1 MKDMPMS
8 RLNLLS
14 SPRSWLIAGLFSS
27 PVALGACVPKSQY
40 EQLQSSYDAEA
51 QARADSQRNLAALN
65 DRYAALEAELKQVQA
80 ERETSQREL
89 DSTMSRL
96 NDSAD
101 KLAELQLEQSNTARE
116 REEASE
122 RVEQLRDELSRI
134 ATHLATFAEAR
145 DQLSKERDD
154 LKQRVEQLQ
163 DKASQLEAKALEVRH
178 RFLLVRDLSVALH
191 QPLDDKSLRLG
202 VTTDAVA
209 LTTRTATLFA
219 KRSTKLTPAGKRIVV
234 AVAKVLK
241 ERNETLEIEELPAAG
256 DPKVRLARLTS
267 VAEVLAASGVKLER
281 IAFDPPSER
290 GEPSKDDGEQQIRL
304 WIRDPAPT
312 AMSAKDGPATA
323 SASAA
328 SASL

>member
-1 MKDMPMS
+1 MS
-8 RLNLLS
+8 RLDLIP
-14 SPRSWLIAGLFSS
+14 SPRSWLIAGLVLS
-27 PVALGACVPKSQY
+27 PLALGACVPKSQY

-51 QARADSQRNLAALN
+51 MARADAQRNLAALG
-65 DRYAALEAELKQVQA
+65 DRYAALEAELQKVQD
-80 ERETSQREL
+80 EREANRREL

-96 NDSAD
+96 NESAD

-145 DQLSKERDD
+145 DQLSKERDE
-154 LKQRVEQLQ
+154 LEQRVDQLQ
-163 DKASQLEAKALEVRH
+163 DKIAALEAKALEGRQ

-191 QPLDDKSLRLG
+191 QPLDNKSLRLG
-202 VTTDAVA
+202 VTTDSVA

-219 KRSTKLTPAGKRIVV
+219 KRSTKLTPAGRRMMVQ
-234 AVAKVLK
+234 VAKVLK

-267 VAEVLAASGVKLER
+267 VAESLSAGGVKLER
-281 IAFDPPSER
+281 IAFDPPSDS
-290 GEPSKDDGEQQIRL
+290 GEAGKDDTEQQIRL

-312 AMSAKDGPATA
+312 AMSSQDRPATA
-323 SASAA
+323 STAA
-328 SASL
+328 PEAGQRASL